1 MPTKWPKHSCSCIA
15 NHILHKK
22 QTLIILEISLAQKAT
37 WSLRPDILLLKISII
52 IIAEIYPSC
61 FKGQEK
67 TPNGHTLLG
76 SAASTHSRQLNLS
89 VYKAIFM
96 VTLKA

>member
-1 MPTKWPKHSCSCIA
+1 M
-15 NHILHKK
+15 
-22 QTLIILEISLAQKAT
+22 IIT
-37 WSLRPDILLLKISII
+37 V
-52 IIAEIYPSC
+52 EIYPSC

-67 TPNGHTLLG
+67 TPNGHMLLG
-76 SAASTHSRQLNLS
+76 SASSTHSHQLNLS